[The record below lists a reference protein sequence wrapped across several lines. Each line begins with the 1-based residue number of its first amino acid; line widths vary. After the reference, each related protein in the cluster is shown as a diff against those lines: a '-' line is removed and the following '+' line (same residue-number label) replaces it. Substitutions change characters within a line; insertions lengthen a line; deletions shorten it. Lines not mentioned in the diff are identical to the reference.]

1 MSLIIHKQWTIIFLD
16 TIKEIPNHK
25 KALTLLTSISAN
37 WEEIGVALD
46 ISQNDLIGLRRDNIS
61 NTIRLSQVIAL
72 WIQSESSSPVSW
84 ETLISAIE
92 GPIINNKMKAEEIRN
107 FLYKQQ

>member
-1 MSLIIHKQWTIIFLD
+1 MFFLD

-25 KALTLLTSISAN
+25 KALTLLTNISVN

-46 ISQNDLIGLRRDNIS
+46 ISQNDLIGLRQDNIS
-61 NTIRLSQVIAL
+61 NTIRLSRVIAL

-84 ETLISAIE
+84 ETLISAVE
-92 GPIINNKMKAEEIRN
+92 GPIVNNKKKAEEIRN
-107 FLYKQQ
+107 FLYRQQ